1 MTSHGDRIGRSFSDQ
16 GAPLYRRSTK
26 PREPATVIDRL
37 PEEVAMS
44 VRSCT
49 RRALPA
55 VVALVALLALAGE
68 APGSTTQAPSSTDAA
83 LTIERYY
90 SSYGEPQPV
99 AGDEAGAAGD
109 GISTAPFLLA
119 LTGALVI
126 GVAVGSLSSLAT
138 GTRRAHLGEVS

>member
-1 MTSHGDRIGRSFSDQ
+1 
-16 GAPLYRRSTK
+16 
-26 PREPATVIDRL
+26 
-37 PEEVAMS
+37 MS
-44 VRSCT
+44 VRSSS

-83 LTIERYY
+83 LAIERYY

-126 GVAVGSLSSLAT
+126 GLAVGSLSSLAT
-138 GTRRAHLGEVS
+138 VRRRAHLGEVS